1 MKIGDKVTELVSVG
15 TIVGKDLSDNWIV
28 EWSYEGYDK
37 TPSEIRFQDPDMPLF
52 LVISETEYIFENK
65 NTTLSIFLD
74 AAASVDQW
82 WHNRQGKISK
92 SRVFANF
99 CDVLSDYS
107 DFMGLANFVPA
118 KNIYLEDLLNAS
130 DDIDDWWHA
139 QEGKVSKN
147 LIFEKFCRTLNDYYE
162 DKGFTYE
169 SSL

>member
-15 TIVGKDLSDNWIV
+15 TIVGKDLSGSWIV
-28 EWSYEGYDK
+28 EWAYEGYDK
-37 TPSEIRFQDPDMPLF
+37 TPSEVLSQNPDMPLL
-52 LVISETEYIFENK
+52 LVTSETECISENK

-74 AAASVDQW
+74 AAVSVDQW

-92 SRVFANF
+92 SLVFENF
-99 CDVLSDYS
+99 CDALGDYS
-107 DFMGLANFVPA
+107 DFVPA

-130 DDIDDWWHA
+130 NYIDDWWHA